1 MTTGFGRSG
10 AQATEAYAS
19 ETRASETHD
28 GRRVLPS
35 RLVATAR
42 GSARRVRA
50 AGIAAAALLL
60 PACFAPPQNE
70 ILRGI
75 LDMRSDAGAKP
86 ATPRL
91 RRTAAKPA
99 RVVSDA
105 NTVSFRAPA
114 DVPAPNQAS
123 VLAPRDL
130 VPPFRVETTVGL
142 CDPDLAP
149 APGGAFGMRVV
160 ERTGAARA
168 FAVSCA
174 RIGGITA
181 TADFGTPSPAAFA
194 DAELLDIAL
203 EHTGTEIVAYARDAA
218 LDGAWSEV
226 ARAAAAGGGPFL
238 PEVRASNFDP
248 GQMVSFYSLRVPEN
262 APYGVGQATPQHE
275 AVRALG
281 EAIEGI
287 ATGADALLE
296 GDAGGAAA
304 SFADAESDVSA
315 AIAAIESASSPTK
328 RGNAASRRAKKA
340 RRIAKAAARNVAKAI
355 RTVEQSG
362 AEKGATAVRKAGAA
376 AISLAKAGDQ
386 ILPDDLRAAI
396 GGARLSQFLR

>member
-1 MTTGFGRSG
+1 MTTGCGRCG
-10 AQATEAYAS
+10 THVTES
-19 ETRASETHD
+19 HD
-28 GRRVLPS
+28 GRRAPPT
-35 RLVATAR
+35 RGTTAAR
-42 GSARRVRA
+42 SAVRFVRA

-75 LDMRSDAGAKP
+75 LDMRSDPGAKP

-91 RRTAAKPA
+91 RTSAAKAA
-99 RVVSDA
+99 RISADP

-114 DVPAPNQAS
+114 DAPAPNQAS

-149 APGGAFGMRVV
+149 AAGGAFGMRVV
-160 ERTGAARA
+160 ERTGAERT

-174 RIGGITA
+174 RVGGITA

-203 EHTGTEIVAYARDAA
+203 EHTGTEIVAYARDTA
-218 LDGAWSEV
+218 LDGAWTEV

-238 PEVRASNFDP
+238 PEIRASNFDP

-262 APYGVGQATPQHE
+262 APYGVGQATPQHQ

-296 GDAGGAAA
+296 GDTSAAAA
-304 SFADAESDVSA
+304 SLAEAESNVNA

-362 AEKGATAVRKAGAA
+362 SEKGATAVRKAGAA

-396 GGARLSQFLR
+396 GGARLSQLLR